1 MKVYLLLIL
10 VLLGLPLTSF
20 NAESLQHDL
29 TISIST
35 DGVARVT
42 ENINTQTTI
51 SSINVQAISNKIS
64 KILAIDEKNIF
75 LNTLQNDDLIRI
87 DTLGASHVT
96 LTYIADVTE
105 NISGIW
111 HLDYNSDTQTIIIL
125 PSISNI
131 VSVNDIP
138 IDIEDDMILMP
149 AGKISISYTIRTVT
163 THDFLAWDNLQS
175 FPVQIMTASNI
186 VDFKS
191 VLKSIMFTV
200 DEKSTVLVIF
210 PKSFIPSPYEVLLND
225 EPIEF
230 KPYYQNSTHS
240 WVRFEPSEGGSLKV
254 TQGTIPTDIVSQP
267 LGGGC
272 LIATATYGTEFATK
286 VQMLREIRDN
296 VLLQT
301 KSGSLF
307 MDSFN
312 QFYYTF
318 SPTVADWEREHPV
331 FKESVKLVITPLLAS
346 LSILNYVDIDSEAE
360 VLGYGISIIFLN
372 IGTYFIV
379 PAILITKL
387 VKWKRPD

>member
-42 ENINTQTTI
+42 ENLDTRTTI

-210 PKSFIPSPYEVLLND
+210 SKIV
-225 EPIEF
+225 
-230 KPYYQNSTHS
+230 HS
-240 WVRFEPSEGGSLKV
+240 
-254 TQGTIPTDIVSQP
+254 
-267 LGGGC
+267 
-272 LIATATYGTEFATK
+272 
-286 VQMLREIRDN
+286 
-296 VLLQT
+296 
-301 KSGSLF
+301 
-307 MDSFN
+307 
-312 QFYYTF
+312 
-318 SPTVADWEREHPV
+318 
-331 FKESVKLVITPLLAS
+331 
-346 LSILNYVDIDSEAE
+346 
-360 VLGYGISIIFLN
+360 
-372 IGTYFIV
+372 
-379 PAILITKL
+379 
-387 VKWKRPD
+387 

>member
-1 MKVYLLLIL
+1 M
-10 VLLGLPLTSF
+10 
-20 NAESLQHDL
+20 
-29 TISIST
+29 
-35 DGVARVT
+35 
-42 ENINTQTTI
+42 
-51 SSINVQAISNKIS
+51 
-64 KILAIDEKNIF
+64 
-75 LNTLQNDDLIRI
+75 
-87 DTLGASHVT
+87 
-96 LTYIADVTE
+96 
-105 NISGIW
+105 
-111 HLDYNSDTQTIIIL
+111 
-125 PSISNI
+125 
-131 VSVNDIP
+131 
-138 IDIEDDMILMP
+138 
-149 AGKISISYTIRTVT
+149 
-163 THDFLAWDNLQS
+163 
-175 FPVQIMTASNI
+175 
-186 VDFKS
+186 
-191 VLKSIMFTV
+191 
-200 DEKSTVLVIF
+200 
-210 PKSFIPSPYEVLLND
+210 
-225 EPIEF
+225 
-230 KPYYQNSTHS
+230 
-240 WVRFEPSEGGSLKV
+240 KV

-301 KSGSLF
+301 KSGSIF